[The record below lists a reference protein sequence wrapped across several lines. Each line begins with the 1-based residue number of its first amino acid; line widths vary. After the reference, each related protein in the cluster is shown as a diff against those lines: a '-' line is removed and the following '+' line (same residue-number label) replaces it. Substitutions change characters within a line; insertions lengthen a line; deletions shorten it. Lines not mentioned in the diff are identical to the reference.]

1 MAFNLG
7 NEEGFKW
14 LDGYDKITA
23 DELLG
28 GGELDTKT
36 DQAEDLILD
45 MLSSGEF
52 VPAEQIFAKAKERNI
67 SRRTV
72 NEAKAKIKG
81 LTTRKIGKGWS
92 WALPDNAEETA

>member
-7 NEEGFKW
+7 NDEGFKW

-28 GGELDTKT
+28 GGETETKT

-52 VPAEQIFAKAKERNI
+52 VPAEKIFEKAKYDQERRFRI
-67 SRRTV
+67 FQEGARRDAG
-72 NEAKAKIKG
+72 EGRGSLAS
-81 LTTRKIGKGWS
+81 LQ
-92 WALPDNAEETA
+92 

>member
-7 NEEGFKW
+7 NDEGFKW

-28 GGELDTKT
+28 GGEAETKT
-36 DQAEDLILD
+36 DQAEDLIRD

-52 VPAEQIFAKAKERNI
+52 VPAEKIFEKAKERNI
-67 SRRTV
+67 SQRTV
-72 NEAKAKIKG
+72 NEAKLKNKSIVTK
-81 LTTRKIGKGWS
+81 KIGKRWF
-92 WALPDNAEETA
+92 WAIHDSSEETA